1 MEVDMLHIKKNG
13 LARKILMCGLSLT
26 MAFSGVSMMPA
37 SAEAAKNSSYDYGD
51 ALAKS
56 LLFYQLQESGKLS
69 EETKSRCNW
78 RDDACVTDGQPYGI
92 DLSGGWNDAGDNVKF
107 NLPAAYTGMM
117 LAWSYLN
124 NPKAYETSGQ
134 EKWMLHDLKWVNDY
148 FVKCNPDSKTY
159 WYQCGDGG
167 LDHNYWAAVE
177 TIETRMPDR
186 ECYKVDDTSA
196 GGGSAVEAETSAS
209 LAAAS
214 MAFEKSDPKLA
225 ATYLEHARTLFD
237 MAWKAKS
244 DKGYTAAN
252 GFYNSWSGFWDE
264 LALSA
269 CWLYNATGEEEY
281 LDKAKEAETHFG

>member
-1 MEVDMLHIKKNG
+1 MLHIKKNG

-209 LAAAS
+209 ETFLRSARTFITAAGSALAAALPLPAAPRIATIS
-214 MAFEKSDPKLA
+214 PFSDS
-225 ATYLEHARTLFD
+225 E
-237 MAWKAKS
+237 
-244 DKGYTAAN
+244 N
-252 GFYNSWSGFWDE
+252 GFLKRKNEEGF
-264 LALSA
+264 SS
-269 CWLYNATGEEEY
+269 
-281 LDKAKEAETHFG
+281 